1 MARRGRGGAREWSAV
16 FAARRKRSET
26 DFGRKRGPRGNPA
39 ERFPWGRGGAREWS
53 AVFAARRKRSETDFA
68 PTTDIQDQRDRGET
82 DENLIRTKAA
92 LYAVGNGLLNAA
104 VEMGGGIQTLPAQL
118 QGGKSAWRAW
128 VEGMVDEGK
137 EEVVQGILQR
147 SLQNAI
153 YQQDNPLFSTT
164 DEGAILNP
172 KTAAEEFAGGAAV
185 GGILGGGQAL
195 ILSRRAARPAEEY
208 LTEREGILRDL
219 ATQKVQGEMELARRR
234 AAPRE
239 LIRPE
244 TARELLAT
252 LGERGERAFRAAY
265 QQESGLLPSFREF
278 AKAYNQGLRGEPKTA
293 VEPGRSIDTMAGYFA
308 GQNDAAAQS
317 AARLQTQKTAPTR
330 EAGTYRAV
338 RPQNVELPTVPIIS
352 LSMQDVADM
361 NGGVL
366 PQTGNTLRKTAYDTT
381 LRRLG
386 LDHNEAVY
394 IEASNVT
401 RNGDSYVIKI
411 TKPSLKKML
420 SASSYAN
427 RTVPLESL
435 AVLNQI
441 ERIAQNGV
449 YFNSEGDRKGR
460 LQIAGYDH
468 LLTTVYLDGVPY
480 VVDMRVR
487 VEDEQTGGM
496 NRLYHFTP
504 EVISVTKKKDGTT
517 SAAGR
522 HATSVHSS
530 DAAPSSVPIIAQT
543 ADGGNTISAQGQ
555 EVNPESGGQIDE
567 PAAVEP
573 GRSIDTM
580 AGYFAGQND
589 AAAQSAA
596 RLQTQ
601 KTAPTG
607 RAGTGLVPLTE
618 QDEVRLST
626 GKNNIIARTFQ
637 DIVSFVKR
645 ARSKKGGSERLYM
658 GTIPD
663 SAAELIRSKTG
674 INVFGYTAILPGDS
688 VQHIFKNHGTAST
701 ENSRGQRA
709 VTENDIALIPEVLS
723 SPDRVSLSQD
733 TDVLGRS
740 VLLLEKQIGD
750 TYVTAQAVT
759 DGRHALTTNSLWI
772 QKKKNRPTIP
782 DAGMTPSPEGNARSA
797 LSQGSSGT
805 IIPKD
810 GQEVNPENSGQIDE
824 PAAVEPGRSDAL
836 GVPEQDAAMGAKE
849 APLTVGRRM
858 TEAERAELEALH
870 AREDSLTREEKAR
883 YRELLSRR
891 IEEALYWGGTEP

>member
-1 MARRGRGGAREWSAV
+1 MGTLVKINQTAGAKGSGRLVKISEKNDPVQPAALPKYQSRRETGTARPQIAPSSGKKDDGYRPSNALVQSAYDGLREGALPATTQFGRLDLPTGAAAERKSQRQTPQKIQREETAQRMDDLRRQELEAERRQLTLPGRVYNEETTAQNRARVQEIDRELSELRPSSRYNPLMSAAGAVQRGLGQVAQFGGDTLAMAEDAVYAPFELVSGLKLGDLSDEGFFNRWAADIRRENEGVAQFYQRNMELGGKPAEILEGLGASAV
-16 FAARRKRSET
+16 AAAPQAALALFTGGGSLGAQTASGLARAAAAELRPGLGTTVGNAVDAMAKNPQFWTAFAQVV
-26 DFGRKRGPRGNPA
+26 
-39 ERFPWGRGGAREWS
+39 GGGYEEA
-53 AVFAARRKRSETDFA
+53 
-68 PTTDIQDQRDRGET
+68 IQDQRDRGET

-244 TARELLAT
+244 TARALLAT

-278 AKAYNQGLRGEPKTA
+278 AKAYNQGLRGEPKT
-293 VEPGRSIDTMAGYFA
+293 
-308 GQNDAAAQS
+308 
-317 AARLQTQKTAPTR
+317 
-330 EAGTYRAV
+330 
-338 RPQNVELPTVPIIS
+338 
-352 LSMQDVADM
+352 
-361 NGGVL
+361 
-366 PQTGNTLRKTAYDTT
+366 
-381 LRRLG
+381 
-386 LDHNEAVY
+386 
-394 IEASNVT
+394 
-401 RNGDSYVIKI
+401 
-411 TKPSLKKML
+411 
-420 SASSYAN
+420 
-427 RTVPLESL
+427 
-435 AVLNQI
+435 
-441 ERIAQNGV
+441 
-449 YFNSEGDRKGR
+449 
-460 LQIAGYDH
+460 
-468 LLTTVYLDGVPY
+468 
-480 VVDMRVR
+480 
-487 VEDEQTGGM
+487 
-496 NRLYHFTP
+496 
-504 EVISVTKKKDGTT
+504 
-517 SAAGR
+517 
-522 HATSVHSS
+522 
-530 DAAPSSVPIIAQT
+530 
-543 ADGGNTISAQGQ
+543 
-555 EVNPESGGQIDE
+555 
-567 PAAVEP
+567 AVEP

-858 TEAERAELEALH
+858 TEAERAGLEALH

>member
-1 MARRGRGGAREWSAV
+1 MGTLVKINQTAGAKGSGRLVKISEKNDPVQPAALPKYQSRRETGTARPQIAPSSGKKDDGYRPSNALVQSAYDGLREGALPAATQFGRLDLPTGAAAERKGQRQTPQKIQREETAQRLDDLRRQELEAERRQLTLPGRVYNEETTAQNRARVQEIDRELSELRPSSRYNPLMSAAGAVQRGLGQVAQFGGDTLAMAEDAVYAPFELVSGLKLGDLSDEGFFNRWAADIRRENEGVAQFYQRNMELGGKPAEILEGLGASAV
-16 FAARRKRSET
+16 AAAPQAALALFTGGGSLGVQTASGLARAAAAELRPGLGTTVGNAVEAMAKNPQFWTAFAQVV
-26 DFGRKRGPRGNPA
+26 
-39 ERFPWGRGGAREWS
+39 GGGYEEA
-53 AVFAARRKRSETDFA
+53 
-68 PTTDIQDQRDRGET
+68 IQDQRDRGET

-278 AKAYNQGLRGEPKTA
+278 AKAYNQGLRGEPKT
-293 VEPGRSIDTMAGYFA
+293 
-308 GQNDAAAQS
+308 
-317 AARLQTQKTAPTR
+317 
-330 EAGTYRAV
+330 
-338 RPQNVELPTVPIIS
+338 
-352 LSMQDVADM
+352 
-361 NGGVL
+361 
-366 PQTGNTLRKTAYDTT
+366 
-381 LRRLG
+381 
-386 LDHNEAVY
+386 
-394 IEASNVT
+394 
-401 RNGDSYVIKI
+401 
-411 TKPSLKKML
+411 
-420 SASSYAN
+420 
-427 RTVPLESL
+427 
-435 AVLNQI
+435 
-441 ERIAQNGV
+441 
-449 YFNSEGDRKGR
+449 
-460 LQIAGYDH
+460 
-468 LLTTVYLDGVPY
+468 
-480 VVDMRVR
+480 
-487 VEDEQTGGM
+487 
-496 NRLYHFTP
+496 
-504 EVISVTKKKDGTT
+504 
-517 SAAGR
+517 
-522 HATSVHSS
+522 
-530 DAAPSSVPIIAQT
+530 
-543 ADGGNTISAQGQ
+543 
-555 EVNPESGGQIDE
+555 
-567 PAAVEP
+567 AVEP

-891 IEEALYWGGTEP
+891 IEEVLYWGGTEP